1 VRIVHAQW
9 LAYASTQDI
18 STPPVQFRGVSP
30 SGTQKVQL
38 HLTLEGTIG
47 VPEEHLSI
55 PTQFRV
61 TADPFSPDPVHILTS
76 PGDNFHWPVADAI
89 LSKETLMVD
98 LPPAVVQG
106 FHLRGWKD
114 LPRAAAIIPLSS
126 DADASPLGVLI
137 MGLNTRRTYDQEY
150 SRWVDVTR
158 STLCAMLTATKARE
172 EEAQRL
178 EQVPPD

>member
-1 VRIVHAQW
+1 M
-9 LAYASTQDI
+9 
-18 STPPVQFRGVSP
+18 STPPIQFRGVSP
-30 SGTQKVQL
+30 SDPQKVHL

-47 VPEEHLSI
+47 VPEGNPSI
-55 PTQFRV
+55 PTHFHV
-61 TADPFSPDPVHILTS
+61 TADLFSPDPVHISSS
-76 PGDNFHWPVADAI
+76 PGDKFHWPVADAI
-89 LSKETLMVD
+89 LGKEILIVD

-126 DADASPLGVLI
+126 DADSSPLGVLI

-150 SRWVDVTR
+150 SRWMDVTR

-172 EEAQRL
+172 EEAMRL
-178 EQVPPD
+178 EQVLPDLPDRP

>member
-1 VRIVHAQW
+1 M
-9 LAYASTQDI
+9 
-18 STPPVQFRGVSP
+18 P
-30 SGTQKVQL
+30 
-38 HLTLEGTIG
+38 EGH
-47 VPEEHLSI
+47 VSI
-55 PTQFRV
+55 PTQFHV
-61 TADPFSPDPVHILTS
+61 TADLFSPDSIHIPSS
-76 PGDNFHWPVADAI
+76 PSDEFHWPVAEAI
-89 LSKETLMVD
+89 LSKVILIVD

-114 LPRAAAIIPLSS
+114 LPRAAAMIPLSS
-126 DADASPLGVLI
+126 DADSSPLGVLI

-178 EQVPPD
+178 EQVPLDLPRLTVTSLCL